1 MLPAKFDWND
11 SSVAVIVGSGAGGG
25 TLANELA
32 RKGISVVVL
41 EAGRRMEMTEFQN
54 DEIGMFGAFTW
65 LDPRTSSG
73 SWYVAKTSADLPA
86 WTCKLVGGTTVH
98 WGACALRFQEH
109 EFKTRTRYGA
119 IPGANLLDWPIDLN
133 ELAPYYDRAEMRM
146 GVTGT
151 HGISRLPASAHGK
164 VLFAGAK
171 KLGYTKYWTT
181 NMAINPVPRDGR
193 AGCQQTGFC
202 VQGCTFGAKWSTLYV
217 DIPQAEATGKA
228 EIRPESQVLRIEH
241 DASGKVTGVVYAD
254 RDGKTQRQKARI
266 VAVAGNSIES
276 PRLLLNSSSSLFPQ
290 GLANSSGQ
298 VGRNYMRHTTALVF
312 ADFGKPVHMY
322 RGTSNG
328 GIVMDEAGLDTRRGF
343 AGGYNLETL
352 PQGLPSFSTNLAPG
366 AWGRERASWI
376 DSYANLAGVWIIGED
391 LPRADNRVTL
401 HPDRKDKFGMPIPN
415 VHVDDHP
422 NDLAMQNHGFQQADA
437 LYKSIGA
444 KRPVHHQ
451 PFPSTHN
458 MGTNRMSENRRD
470 GVVNKYGQSHDVKN
484 LFVSDGSQ
492 FTSSGGENPTL
503 TIVALALRQSEY
515 IADQMQKGAV

>member
-1 MLPAKFDWND
+1 MPAKFDLND
-11 SSVAVIVGSGAGGG
+11 SSVVVIIGSGAGGG

-32 RKGISVVVL
+32 KKGISVVVL
-41 EAGRRMEMTEFQN
+41 EAGRRMEITEFRN

-98 WGACALRFQEH
+98 WGAVALRFQEH

-119 IPGANLLDWPIDLN
+119 IAGANIMDWPIDLK
-133 ELAPYYDRAEMRM
+133 EMEPYYERAENRM

-151 HGISRLPASAHGK
+151 NGIPRLPASNHCK

-171 KLGYTKYWTT
+171 KIGYSKYWTT
-181 NMAINPVPRDGR
+181 SMAINPVPRDGR

-202 VQGCTFGAKWSTLYV
+202 VQGCTFGAKWSTLYL

-241 DASGKVTGVVYAD
+241 DSSGKVTGVVYAD
-254 RDGKTQRQKARI
+254 RTGALQHQKARI
-266 VAVAGNSIES
+266 VCVAGNSIES
-276 PRLLLNSSSSLFPQ
+276 PRLLLNSSSTMFPQ

-298 VGRNYMRHTTALVF
+298 VGRNYMRHTTSLVF
-312 ADFGKPVHMY
+312 ATFPKPVHMY

-328 GIVMDEAGLDTRRGF
+328 GIVMDEARLDTRRGF

-352 PQGLPSFSTNLAPG
+352 PLGLPSFASNVTPG
-366 AWGRERASWI
+366 EWGRDRAYWI
-376 DSYANLAGVWIIGED
+376 DNYANVAGVWIIGED
-391 LPRADNRVTL
+391 LAREDNRVTL
-401 HPDRKDKFGMPIPN
+401 HPDRKDKYGLPIPN

-422 NDLAMQNHGFQQADA
+422 NDLALQNHGLQQCDA

-444 KRPVHHQ
+444 TRTLHRL

-458 MGTNRMSENRRD
+458 MGTNRMSDNPRD

-492 FTSSGGENPTL
+492 FVSSGAENPTV

-515 IADQMQKGAV
+515 IAGQMKSGAV